1 MTSCRVGESSCQ
13 AKCICHSGSSCS
25 LSSAELGK
33 QQARVQL
40 AVSLQSVM
48 SSEDVTSDNVV
59 GWVSSLSALTQQPD
73 EISPSLATDTL
84 TIAANILSG
93 VQSSGVSYESALP
106 LLDLR

>member
-1 MTSCRVGESSCQ
+1 MFAAVGSGSTVTSCRVGESSCQ

-25 LSSAELGK
+25 LTSAELLGK

-73 EISPSLATDTL
+73 EISPSLATDGCQH
-84 TIAANILSG
+84 I
-93 VQSSGVSYESALP
+93 VRSAVFGRVL
-106 LLDLR
+106 